1 MDTPHIS
8 VLPQPLSE
16 YAIRVYGTERQH
28 RELRDQLLRVLTVAD
43 ATRTRP
49 SRTDELAEAVADALV
64 TMDTLY
70 QEPFWAAVGKHLQ
83 DAANQLTACMACQGY
98 HDTEGEDG

>member
-1 MDTPHIS
+1 MDARIH

-16 YAIRVYGTERQH
+16 FAIRVYGTEQQH
-28 RELRDQLLRVLTVAD
+28 RELRDQLLTVLTLAD

-49 SRTDELAEAVADALV
+49 NRTDELAEAVADALV

-70 QEPFWAAVGKHLQ
+70 QEPFWDTVGKHLVN
-83 DAANQLTACMACQGY
+83 AANKLAACMACHGY
-98 HDTEGEDG
+98 HDEERDDD